1 VSNEIIRQIPAKLDQ
16 GDTAWILQQYESGQ
30 LDELRTSIPPEDWEA
45 FGIALRNGDANGAR
59 IAVSRYEHFQPK
71 PDTTKRGILWVVLA
85 VLVIGAIVAGVI
97 IWLSGND
104 DDSSPADTTAA
115 ATTAAPETSAAETT
129 VALPTIGDIVRN
141 DPRLSILNGYAVQAG
156 LTGNLTGSQDF
167 TLFAPTNEAFQAAQ
181 ASTSDLAA
189 ITSDQKLLTQIL
201 TYHVVEGVLAPLPDE
216 AVKSLEGSDL
226 TVNGSSDPNK
236 VNTASVLEAVPASN
250 GVVYVINEVLIPPNF
265 VPPTTA
271 ATTTEPPTTTTV
283 ALQNIPDTL
292 VSLGQYSTLTSL
304 LAATG
309 LTPVLAGAGPF
320 TLWAPTDE
328 AFQALPPA
336 TVQALTA
343 NTDLLRQVLLYH
355 VLQGAAAGADLTSRA
370 YRTVQGEDIQ
380 VVVGDP
386 IVVNGTSQVVQPNV
400 LASNGVIY
408 GINQVLIPPN
418 VTIP

>member
-1 VSNEIIRQIPAKLDQ
+1 
-16 GDTAWILQQYESGQ
+16 
-30 LDELRTSIPPEDWEA
+30 
-45 FGIALRNGDANGAR
+45 
-59 IAVSRYEHFQPK
+59 
-71 PDTTKRGILWVVLA
+71 
-85 VLVIGAIVAGVI
+85 
-97 IWLSGND
+97 
-104 DDSSPADTTAA
+104 
-115 ATTAAPETSAAETT
+115 
-129 VALPTIGDIVRN
+129 
-141 DPRLSILNGYAVQAG
+141 VQAG
-156 LTGNLTGSQDF
+156 LTGNLTGTQDF

-181 ASTSDLAA
+181 ASASDLAA
-189 ITSDQKLLTQIL
+189 ITTDQQLLTQIL

-226 TVNGSSDPNK
+226 TVNGSSEPNK
-236 VNTASVLEAVPASN
+236 VNTASVLEALPASN

-320 TLWAPTDE
+320 TLWAPTDA